1 MKPTAP
7 ILPHI
12 SKTHTVVTGVT
23 TKPTKNTMMHF
34 MELSDMSCNANTL
47 RRGIDLDAI
56 AGQCK
61 PRIVMVYTILSFHGD
76 VAAVHASKLAAEKA
90 CRSLNLEN
98 DTEHF
103 YVEEHEL
110 KG

>member
-1 MKPTAP
+1 
-7 ILPHI
+7 
-12 SKTHTVVTGVT
+12 
-23 TKPTKNTMMHF
+23 
-34 MELSDMSCNANTL
+34 MSCNANTL
-47 RRGIDLDAI
+47 RRAVDLDTI

-61 PRIVMVYTILSFHGD
+61 PRIVMVYVIMSFHGD
-76 VAAVHASKLAAEKA
+76 SQAVYATKLTAEKA